1 MAINALQSKLNS
13 ALTTNAA
20 GAYALRT
27 VIEGDQTLADL
38 TLTGDLALADAKGII
53 WAATDSLV
61 RTSAN
66 LMTVAGFTTWD
77 FGAVT
82 TIDFDGNVS
91 YTGGSSTFGG
101 NVYINETANT
111 KQTLGLTIN
120 QGADDDEILA
130 LKSSDAVHTMTD
142 ITEADTYGFIKKH
155 SPTGAGLSVVGMGNA
170 DFGLMLKGYT
180 QTAPTINGAIFL
192 TGAKRSGTGIVDLAD
207 TDHLINFSNNGTAK
221 LHILGDGDLEFQQA
235 SEIRTISNGAL
246 TLNAGTSHVAMA
258 SHLGLLITDTDSA
271 VEGDIWYD
279 ASEDK
284 LKFKTAAGVETITSA

>member
-101 NVYINETANT
+101 NVYINETA
-111 KQTLGLTIN
+111 KLIITI
-120 QGADDDEILA
+120 
-130 LKSSDAVHTMTD
+130 V
-142 ITEADTYGFIKKH
+142 
-155 SPTGAGLSVVGMGNA
+155 
-170 DFGLMLKGYT
+170 
-180 QTAPTINGAIFL
+180 
-192 TGAKRSGTGIVDLAD
+192 
-207 TDHLINFSNNGTAK
+207 
-221 LHILGDGDLEFQQA
+221 
-235 SEIRTISNGAL
+235 
-246 TLNAGTSHVAMA
+246 
-258 SHLGLLITDTDSA
+258 
-271 VEGDIWYD
+271 
-279 ASEDK
+279 
-284 LKFKTAAGVETITSA
+284 